1 MVYPDL
7 NMIRKLS
14 SRHNRIPVYRELN
27 LSEVGLL
34 SVVKAMAGAGDII
47 FLESARQN
55 RKWSRF
61 SFLGINPG
69 RVIEFRPGRV
79 TELSGG
85 ASRGVGDD
93 IFSFLKEEIR
103 KYSSPVYPR
112 YGDFNGGLAGYFAY
126 ELVNHAGILR
136 SAINEDDDLPLV
148 SLLDID
154 DFIVHD
160 NRGDR
165 FHVATSMYPDDSAP
179 VEEQYAKAL
188 EKLERLEALV
198 LDCIRNTSLPF
209 LPARPSDVSLR
220 FGESRESFMG
230 KVTKTREL
238 ISSGEAI
245 QTVLSIRASIEDE
258 IDPYSFYLKL
268 RSVNPS
274 PYMFFL
280 KTGNLTVAGSS
291 PEIHVK
297 VERGRVYLKPIAGT
311 VPQGSTRRE
320 NLENKAKLLGDE
332 KERAEH
338 LMLVDLARN
347 DIARVSPNNPVK
359 VESFMTPEDYSHVIH
374 LVSLVSAEL
383 GKDRDVIDVLRE
395 TFPAGTVSGAPKVRA
410 IEIIGEMENHPRGIY
425 AGAVGYIGYNGFLD
439 TCITIRTAVFSPRE
453 SYLQAGAGIV
463 YDSVPEKEYEEI
475 LNKLKALTVS
485 LQYAGKERKEAA
497 RVSNG

>member
-7 NMIRKLS
+7 KTVRKLS

-55 RKWSRF
+55 KKWSRF

-69 RVIEFRPGRV
+69 RVIEFRGGKV
-79 TELSGG
+79 TEVKDGRALP
-85 ASRGVGDD
+85 VDDD
-93 IFSFLKEEIR
+93 IFSFLKKEIR

-112 YGDFNGGLAGYFAY
+112 YGDFNGGFAGYFAY
-126 ELVNHAGILR
+126 ELVNHTGILR
-136 SAINEDDDLPLV
+136 SSVEEVDELPLV

-154 DFIVHD
+154 DYIVHD
-160 NRGDR
+160 NREEK
-165 FHVATSMYPDDSAP
+165 FHVATSIYPDDS
-179 VEEQYAKAL
+179 VSIDDHYNGAL

-198 LDCIRNTSLPF
+198 LECIGNTSLPF
-209 LPARPSDVSLR
+209 LPSRPSEISLR

-230 KVTKTREL
+230 KVMKTRDL

-245 QTVLSIRASIEDE
+245 QAVLSIRAHIEDE

-280 KTGNLTVAGSS
+280 KTGGLTLAGSS

-297 VERGRVYLKPIAGT
+297 VERGRVFLKPIAGT
-311 VPQGSTRRE
+311 VPQGATRKE

-347 DIARVSPNNPVK
+347 DIARVSPKSPVK
-359 VESFMTPEDYSHVIH
+359 VENFMIPEDYSHVIH
-374 LVSLVSAEL
+374 LVTLVSAEL
-383 GKDRDVIDVLRE
+383 GEDKDVIDVLRE

-410 IEIIGEMENHPRGIY
+410 IEIIGEMEAHPRGVY

-439 TCITIRTAVFSPRE
+439 TCITIRTAVFTPKE

-485 LQYAGKERKEAA
+485 LRYAGIKKKEAA
-497 RVSNG
+497 CVSNG